1 MASVWRLPV
10 ALRFGSA
17 RYWMDWYSTP
27 TSRARARR
35 EVGGSVCC
43 MAQRRRSAYVYMRSS
58 VSLPLCRCVCVLPVE
73 ASAGLGEVIAWQKN
87 FRFRATVEATVEP
100 IEFRNQE
107 KKKCG

>member
-1 MASVWRLPV
+1 
-10 ALRFGSA
+10 
-17 RYWMDWYSTP
+17 MDWYSTP

-73 ASAGLGEVIAWQKN
+73 ASAGPDEVSAWQKN
-87 FRFRATVEATVEP
+87 FRLRATVDSTVEP
-100 IEFRNQE
+100 MKSFYKDKNDADSEPA
-107 KKKCG
+107 